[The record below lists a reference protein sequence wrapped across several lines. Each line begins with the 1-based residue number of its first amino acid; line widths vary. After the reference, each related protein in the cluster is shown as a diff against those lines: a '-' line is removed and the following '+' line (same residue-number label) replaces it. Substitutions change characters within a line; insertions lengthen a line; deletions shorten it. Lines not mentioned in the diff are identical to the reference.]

1 MTATGGLG
9 PSRRAAGCRGSCAR
23 REIGATVRRGG
34 GIAAGAQIAAQD
46 RLVVPCPGTICFGQ
60 VTSKHGLIR
69 RRWSVMTDSPRNRG
83 AEPSRG
89 AEPRAGGPVWPRVGR
104 ASARL
109 LHAAT
114 RLFHA
119 ATRLLHAATRLLHA
133 ATRPHALR
141 RVRAEAGASGVKVLV
156 IRRLGGWSRS
166 PAWPR
171 VRLLFVRHAFAPPSV
186 ALVHRLSKFTWWP
199 NPVAPVCPKRSRLTH
214 SATMGAI

>member
-1 MTATGGLG
+1 MAATGGLG

-34 GIAAGAQIAAQD
+34 GIAAGAQFTAQD

-69 RRWSVMTDSPRNRG
+69 RRWSVMTDSPRRRG

-89 AEPRAGGPVWPRVGR
+89 AEPRAGGPVWSRGGR
-104 ASARL
+104 ASA
-109 LHAAT
+109 
-114 RLFHA
+114 
-119 ATRLLHAATRLLHA
+119 RLLHAATRLLHA